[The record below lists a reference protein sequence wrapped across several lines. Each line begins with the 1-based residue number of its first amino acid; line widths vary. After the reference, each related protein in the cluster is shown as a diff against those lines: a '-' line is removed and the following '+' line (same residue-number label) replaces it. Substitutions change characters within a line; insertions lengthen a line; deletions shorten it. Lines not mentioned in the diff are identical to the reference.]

1 MRYKYGMNTAP
12 ILLLT
17 LLAVAL
23 PAHGQAYK
31 CRQPDGSTQIS
42 SEPCS
47 GGARTLK
54 EVDAAPV
61 PEDVREQAERDVERQ
76 RQRADQLEASRKAEE
91 AQARRDA
98 EAQRKAAGL
107 PTPAAVQQCL
117 NAVGRMNL
125 DASRR
130 SEMESTCVLTGRVE
144 PVYNETYQAPTYYYG
159 GGYVR
164 PYPPRPLPPPPPK
177 QGKPVDLYKVPSAPR
192 R

>member
-1 MRYKYGMNTAP
+1 MKATPA
-12 ILLLT
+12 LLLI

-23 PAHGQAYK
+23 PAYGQAYK

-54 EVDAAPV
+54 EVD
-61 PEDVREQAERDVERQ
+61 EDVIPDDVRARAERDAERQ
-76 RQRADQLEASRKAEE
+76 RQRADQLEASRKADE
-91 AQARRDA
+91 AQERRDA

-107 PTPAAVQQCL
+107 PAPAAVQQCL
-117 NAVGRMNL
+117 NTVGRMNL
-125 DASRR
+125 DAARR
-130 SEMESTCVLTGRVE
+130 AELESGCALTGRVE
-144 PVYNETYQAPTYYYG
+144 PVYNETYQAPAYYYG
-159 GGYVR
+159 GGYIR

-177 QGKPVDLYKVPSAPR
+177 SGKPVDLYKVPSAPR